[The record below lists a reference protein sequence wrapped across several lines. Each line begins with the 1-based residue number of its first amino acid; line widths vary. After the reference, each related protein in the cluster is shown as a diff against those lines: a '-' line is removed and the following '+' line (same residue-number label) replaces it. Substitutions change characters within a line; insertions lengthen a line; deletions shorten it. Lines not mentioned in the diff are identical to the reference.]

1 MTSDMKAGERARSTA
16 RIGGIGSRERM
27 QTREHMTTWAD
38 RHRTRLLWADAVV
51 VVIAV
56 VAAQVIRFGMNP
68 TVPVA
73 TTQAPVMM
81 VSGLLS
87 VLWIATLNVCRV
99 ADVRILG
106 SGPAEF
112 SRVIKAS
119 TLVFGVLAIIDLLF
133 KLNIARGFIA
143 IAFPLGTCLLLLTH
157 LLLRVALMHERRH
170 HKCMSHVVVVGSE
183 ISARPLIAHLDRNPS
198 LGFEV
203 VGVCMSPD
211 EAPRFASIDVDG
223 RTVPVLGEFTD
234 VRRAVMES
242 RATTVAVTSAEVLGH
257 SAMRELSWEL
267 EGLHVDMLVD
277 PGVMDVA
284 GPRMLV
290 RPVAGLPLLH
300 IDKPNYHGA
309 NRLAKVV
316 VDRLGALTA
325 LVLAAPVM
333 LACAVAVKL
342 DSRGPVFYKADRIGI
357 NNVPFRMW
365 KFRSMEIGADTRL
378 ADLSVLNEGE
388 GLLFKIRDDPRV
400 TRVGKVIR
408 RFSLDELP
416 QLFNVL
422 GGSMSLVGPRPP
434 LPAEVERYEGPVR
447 RRMLVKPGITGL
459 WQVSGRSDLSWE
471 ESVRLDLHYVENWSA
486 MTDAMIVW
494 RTIRA
499 VISRSGAY

>member
-1 MTSDMKAGERARSTA
+1 MRTGSERARSTA
-16 RIGGIGSRERM
+16 HIGSRERL
-27 QTREHMTTWAD
+27 QTRERMQTWAD
-38 RHRTRLLWADAVV
+38 RHRSRLLWADAVV

-56 VAAQVIRFGMNP
+56 VAAQVIRFGISP

-73 TTQAPVMM
+73 STQAPVFM
-81 VSGLLS
+81 VSGLVS
-87 VLWIATLNVCRV
+87 FLWIATLNVCRV
-99 ADVRILG
+99 ADLRILG

-119 TLVFGVLAIIDLLF
+119 FLVFGVLAIIDLLF

-157 LLLRVALMHERRH
+157 LLLRVALMRERRH
-170 HKCMSHVVVVGSE
+170 HKCMSHVVVVGSAV
-183 ISARPLIAHLDRNPS
+183 SARPLIAHLDRNPS

-203 VGVCMSPD
+203 VGVCVSP
-211 EAPRFASIDVDG
+211 EETSRYETIDVG
-223 RTVPVLGEFTD
+223 ERSVPVLGEFTD
-234 VRRAVMES
+234 ARRAVVES

-267 EGLHVDMLVD
+267 EGLHVDMLVA

-300 IDKPNYHGA
+300 VDKPSYHGA
-309 NRLAKVV
+309 NRLAKVL
-316 VDRLGALTA
+316 VDKAGALTA

-342 DSRGPVFYKADRIGI
+342 DSRGPVFYKAERIGI

-365 KFRSMEIGADTRL
+365 KFRSMEVGADTRL

-434 LPAEVERYEGPVR
+434 LPAEVERYEGPVV

-471 ESVRLDLHYVENWSA
+471 ESVRLDLTYVENWSA

-494 RTIRA
+494 RTVRA
-499 VISRSGAY
+499 VIGRSGAY